1 MGFLYP
7 ADAHSLASTRVGCG
21 GVLLPLA
28 SEEMSRACPLVY
40 SSFIPSVVGCIF
52 WWVDLRKHHSSL
64 VNFQLGPLRRIDYPL

>member
-7 ADAHSLASTRVGCG
+7 ADARSLASTRVGCG

-40 SSFIPSVVGCIF
+40 SSFIPCCRVYFLVGRF
-52 WWVDLRKHHSSL
+52 AKT
-64 VNFQLGPLRRIDYPL
+64 PL